1 MSVHSDGLLV
11 GKKIYTIKPLVGK
24 DCNRSSVGITK
35 SIQLSVAINMSVG
48 ITLYRR
54 RLHRLMT
61 SVGKGLYRPMI
72 DRYND
77 SSVVAVKSVW
87 YSDIDCLSYLC
98 IFTVMQC

>member
-24 DCNRSSVGITK
+24 DYNRSSVGITK

-54 RLHRLMT
+54 HLHCLMML
-61 SVGKGLYRPMI
+61 VGKGLYRLMI
-72 DRYND
+72 GGYND
-77 SSVVAVKSVW
+77 
-87 YSDIDCLSYLC
+87 L
-98 IFTVMQC
+98 

>member
-35 SIQLSVAINMSVG
+35 SIQLSVAINMLVG

-54 RLHRLMT
+54 HLHRLMT

-72 DRYND
+72 GRYND
-77 SSVVAVKSVW
+77 
-87 YSDIDCLSYLC
+87 L
-98 IFTVMQC
+98 